1 MFRFEKAGCLFRKM
15 GRQRESLARKWIRQF
30 FLEAVETQQLEGELR
45 DRAEALAWI
54 KKKYPLGEA

>member
-1 MFRFEKAGCLFRKM
+1 M